1 MTPLSVIITIAA
13 YFAILFTVSYIAGR
27 KADNAGF
34 FVGNRKSSWYV
45 VAFAMVGS
53 AISGVTYVSVPGM
66 VAASSFGYLQMV
78 LGFIAGQLIIAY
90 LLVPLFYKMNLVSI
104 YEYLE
109 NRFGMSSYRTGAW
122 FFFISKMLG
131 AAVRLFLVCLT
142 LQLLVFEPFG
152 LPFLLNVAI
161 TVALVWLYTFQGGV
175 KSLIWTDSL
184 KTFCLVVSVVLCI
197 WYIASDLNL
206 SFTGMV
212 STIADSDMSRI
223 FFFDDD
229 EGAQFRITDL
239 IRENNR
245 YKVEED
251 YAFGKPHGFSWG
263 SGAVGIM
270 RDGRRVPP
278 ENPTGLRPEGDH
290 VVIEFAGREKLEL
303 RVTLE
308 AYDVSG
314 QEIRDFLR
322 TRGNMPTKA
331 ALFMGEER
339 FPAGSVAYAATL
351 WIIQD
356 ELLALSH
363 TAFTGSNN
371 IEDFSERFTKET
383 PYCLNV
389 LPGDGVTPV
398 GLRFEKTI
406 KKKTGKEKIK
416 TRRGTKTRTVE
427 LPQNGLVNVYHTKS
441 GTIFCQRSKP
451 DPVVKARWDL
461 RYLNGTRTLTVDF
474 PTLIDS
480 LSIGLMTANRGK
492 LMPAFAEELTPTS
505 RKTRVIPTAVW
516 LKNERIRDSQYRFNK
531 TAATAVKA
539 AIEASRPR
547 RKAWEAAN
555 ESDVTRRARALQAK
569 KAASGKARRTPA
581 KKR

>member
-223 FFFDDD
+223 FFFDDVNSKQYFFKQFLA
-229 EGAQFRITDL
+229 GAFTMIAMTGLDQDMMQKNLSCKSLKDAQKNMYTYGFAFTPVNFLFLALGVLLLTLAAQQNIQLPTLNDDILPMFCTSGILGGSIL
-239 IRENNR
+239 IFFTIGIIAAAFSSADSALTALTTSFCVDILGVQREEAKRAKRTRLKVHVMISVLFVLIILAFKAVNNR
-245 YKVEED
+245 SVIDAIYMIASYTYGPLLGLFVFGLFTKRKPRDKYVPYICIASPLICLATD
-251 YAFGKPHGFSWG
+251 FLVKQYAGYTFGYEMLMVNG
-263 SGAVGIM
+263 GI
-270 RDGRRVPP
+270 
-278 ENPTGLRPEGDH
+278 T
-290 VVIEFAGREKLEL
+290 FAG
-303 RVTLE
+303 
-308 AYDVSG
+308 
-314 QEIRDFLR
+314 
-322 TRGNMPTKA
+322 
-331 ALFMGEER
+331 
-339 FPAGSVAYAATL
+339 L
-351 WIIQD
+351 W
-356 ELLALSH
+356 LS
-363 TAFTGSNN
+363 
-371 IEDFSERFTKET
+371 
-383 PYCLNV
+383 
-389 LPGDGVTPV
+389 
-398 GLRFEKTI
+398 
-406 KKKTGKEKIK
+406 
-416 TRRGTKTRTVE
+416 
-427 LPQNGLVNVYHTKS
+427 
-441 GTIFCQRSKP
+441 
-451 DPVVKARWDL
+451 
-461 RYLNGTRTLTVDF
+461 
-474 PTLIDS
+474 
-480 LSIGLMTANRGK
+480 
-492 LMPAFAEELTPTS
+492 
-505 RKTRVIPTAVW
+505 
-516 LKNERIRDSQYRFNK
+516 
-531 TAATAVKA
+531 
-539 AIEASRPR
+539 AIENGNL
-547 RKAWEAAN
+547 KIEN
-555 ESDVTRRARALQAK
+555 
-569 KAASGKARRTPA
+569 
-581 KKR
+581 